1 MKTLDIFIATDR
13 YELRLAEHVDDVVL
27 AQRLRY
33 EVFNLE
39 LHEGLSSAFETGIDA
54 DEFDEVCDHLIVCE
68 RATGA
73 VVGTYRMQTGS
84 NAAAHRGY
92 YSEREFNFTPFES
105 VRSEIVELGRAC
117 VAAAHRNHVVLG
129 LLWKGIALY
138 AKSREARYLVGC
150 SSLTSQDEA
159 AGLAVY
165 REIAASHLVD
175 PRWQTRPQL
184 AWRCSPLNGRPAALP
199 VPRLMRAYL
208 TLGAKIC
215 GDPAIDR
222 EFSTIDFLT
231 WLDLRALP
239 VRMLHKFL
247 A

>member
-1 MKTLDIFIATDR
+1 MKTLEILAATDR
-13 YELRLAEHVDDVVL
+13 YDLALANHVDDIVL

-39 LHEGLSSAFETGIDA
+39 LHEGLSAAFETGLDA
-54 DEFDEVCDHLIVCE
+54 DEFDEVCDHLIVRE
-68 RATGA
+68 RDTGH
-73 VVGTYRMQTGS
+73 VVGTYRMQTGA
-84 NAAAHRGY
+84 NAARHRGY
-92 YSEREFNFTPFES
+92 YSEREFHFAPFEP
-105 VRSEIVELGRAC
+105 VRAEVLELGRAC
-117 VAAAHRNHVVLG
+117 VAAAHRNYVVLG
-129 LLWKGIALY
+129 LLWKGIATY
-138 AKSREARYLVGC
+138 AQLHGVRYLVGC

-165 REIAASHLVD
+165 RELAAKHLVD
-175 PRWQTRPQL
+175 TPWQTRPQ
-184 AWRCSPLNGRPAALP
+184 AGWRCSPLNGHATPAP
-199 VPRLMRAYL
+199 VPKLMRAYL

-231 WLDLRALP
+231 WLDLRAMPMRALQ
-239 VRMLHKFL
+239 RFF

>member
-1 MKTLDIFIATDR
+1 MKTSAILAATDR
-13 YELRLAEHVDDVVL
+13 YDLALVDHIDDLIL

-39 LHEGLSSAFETGIDA
+39 LHEGLAAAFETGLDA
-54 DEFDEVCDHLIVCE
+54 DEFDDACDHLIVRE
-68 RATGA
+68 RETGR
-73 VVGTYRMQTGS
+73 VVGTYRMQTGA
-84 NAAAHRGY
+84 NAARHRGY
-92 YSEREFNFTPFES
+92 YSEREFNFAPFEA
-105 VRSEIVELGRAC
+105 VRNEVLELGRAC
-117 VAAAHRNHVVLG
+117 VAATHRNYVVLG
-129 LLWKGIALY
+129 LLWKGIATY
-138 AKSREARYLVGC
+138 AQQHGARYLVGC

-165 REIAASHLVD
+165 RDLAAKYLVD
-175 PRWQTRPQL
+175 SRWQTRPL
-184 AWRCSPLNGRPAALP
+184 VGWRCSPLKGNAAP
-199 VPRLMRAYL
+199 VLVPKLMRAYL

-231 WLDLRALP
+231 WLDLRTMPMRALQ
-239 VRMLHKFL
+239 RFF